1 MYNANNKTYVFSKM
15 LYKIAPNP
23 NDDLK
28 KMGNAFSDYNKGS
41 LYRWERRK

>member
-1 MYNANNKTYVFSKM
+1 MIEIQNYLSSNILNKKV
-15 LYKIAPNP
+15 PNP

>member
-1 MYNANNKTYVFSKM
+1 MIEVQTIYLQIFCTKKT
-15 LYKIAPNP
+15 PDP